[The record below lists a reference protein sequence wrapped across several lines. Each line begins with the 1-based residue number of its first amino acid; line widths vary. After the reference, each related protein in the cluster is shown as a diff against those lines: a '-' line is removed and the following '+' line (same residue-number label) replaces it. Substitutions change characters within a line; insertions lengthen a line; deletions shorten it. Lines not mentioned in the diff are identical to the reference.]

1 MNCPKCGSENVNV
14 QVIQT
19 GAKTSKKGNG
29 CLWSIGRFMLIICT
43 CGLWLLVGHHKGT
56 GKTKITNETVCVC
69 VSPAVIAG
77 TSNPQFSLQIKFVT
91 RNG

>member
-19 GAKTSKKGNG
+19 GAKTYKKGNG
-29 CLWSIGRFMLIICT
+29 CLWSICRFMLIICT

-56 GKTKITNETVCVC
+56 GKTKITNQTVCVC
-69 VSPAVIAG
+69 QSCGYRWNI
-77 TSNPQFSLQIKFVT
+77 
-91 RNG
+91 